1 MRPTAIRL
9 LAAAVVLAAA
19 GCSRAGTPTAAP
31 AETRLEPTP
40 AAATASPEP
49 SPTEPVP
56 TKPGPT
62 AAAPILTGDAATN
75 AACRLA
81 TVEEIQAQVL
91 AGVRE
96 MKGLTSPGAYAPN
109 SLSCAW
115 YLDSEEIGIPSVVVQ
130 WEFPVTTYHDSVVDL
145 YRMIVDQG
153 LATAVEGVGDMAMLQ
168 GWTAEAVAGE
178 NIVRVSV
185 LQHVEPTTKDKED
198 AIALL
203 RLFLERVEQQ

>member
-1 MRPTAIRL
+1 MDSAATRL

-19 GCSRAGTPTAAP
+19 ACGGGGTATQAPTTTPLVPTA
-31 AETRLEPTP
+31 
-40 AAATASPEP
+40 AAATATPEPSPPEP
-49 SPTEPVP
+49 SPT
-56 TKPGPT
+56 PGPT
-62 AAAPILTGDAATN
+62 RAAPILTGDAATN

-81 TVEEIQAQVL
+81 TVEEIEGQVL

-96 MKGLTSPGAYAPN
+96 LKGLTSPGAYAPN
-109 SLSCAW
+109 SLTCAW
-115 YLDSEEIGIPSVVVQ
+115 YLDSEEIGIPSVLVQ
-130 WEFPVTTYHDSVVDL
+130 WEFPVTTHHDAVVDV

-153 LATAVEGVGDMAMLQ
+153 LGTAVEGIGDMAMLQ
-168 GWTAEAVAGE
+168 GWTAETIAGE
-178 NIVRVSV
+178 NILRVSV